1 MAMTRLDYT
10 VNDRWEQIPAGIS
23 HKDVSAVGVDS
34 KDRVFIATRHPD
46 IVIVYERDGTFVTSW
61 GEGIFGNTH
70 GITIGPDDTVWV
82 TDNRDS
88 VVRQLSQKG
97 ELLQTFGV
105 PGQPTDTGYDTSG
118 KPEIHHNETVVRSAG
133 PFNSCC
139 NTAFGPNGYLYV
151 ADGYGNARIHRFKPD
166 GTLVHSWGEP
176 GTGPSQFHIPHGI
189 WVASD
194 GKVIVADRE
203 NDRLQFFSPEGEYLY
218 EWNDVQRPT
227 ALVTDR
233 EGLIYVAELWRP
245 VEKGQGSFVHGYGTE
260 DLPGRVSI
268 FEPDG
273 TLVSRFGAS
282 HTDRGA
288 AGNFI
293 APHGIC
299 VDSHGDLYVSEVS
312 YTYGV
317 RPKRVGEECA
327 AHQLQK
333 FTRRRSA

>member
-1 MAMTRLDYT
+1 MAMTTVDYD
-10 VNDRWEQIPAGIS
+10 VNASWEKAPEGIT

-34 KDRVFIATRHPD
+34 KDRVYIATRHPD
-46 IVIVYERDGTFVTSW
+46 IVIVYERDGTFVDSW
-61 GEGIFGNTH
+61 GEGVFGNTH

-88 VVRQLSQKG
+88 VVRQLSPKG
-97 ELLQTFGV
+97 ELLMTLGTPGV
-105 PGQPTDTGYDTSG
+105 GTDTGYSTKG
-118 KPEIHHNETVVRSAG
+118 KPEIHHNETVQRSAG

-139 NTAFGPNGYLYV
+139 NLAFGPNGDIYV
-151 ADGYGNARIHRFKPD
+151 ADGYGNARVHRFKPD
-166 GTLVHSWGEP
+166 GTLVQSWGDP

-189 WVASD
+189 WVDAQ

-203 NDRLQFFSPEGEYLY
+203 NDRLQFFSPDGEYLY

-227 ALVTDR
+227 AVTTDKD
-233 EGLIYVAELWRP
+233 GLIYVAELWRP

-260 DLPGRVSI
+260 DKPGRVSI

-273 TLVSRFGAS
+273 SLVKRFGAS
-282 HTDRGA
+282 STERCA
-288 AGNFI
+288 TGNFV

-312 YTYGV
+312 YTYGT
-317 RPKRVGEECA
+317 RANRLHEGCEP
-327 AHQLQK
+327 HQLQK
-333 FTRRRSA
+333 FTRKRSV